1 MSVYLGTF
9 GEVELK
15 RQFDGSSLT
24 SSIGTG
30 DLGLQELIV
39 WNGDEVVI

>member
-15 RQFDGSSLT
+15 RQFDGALQST
-24 SSIGTG
+24 INTG
-30 DLGLQELIV
+30 DVNATQKRFSF
-39 WNGDEVVI
+39 